1 MHILLAVDG
10 SSSSAHARDL
20 VASIPW
26 PAGTGVTLLMA
37 YEAPVAW
44 FPDTA
49 MAGAWLPET
58 EEALRVAALEGVAGL
73 AGPLEGRGWTIN
85 RRVEPG
91 RAASVIRSTA
101 DELGADLIVIG
112 SRGHGPI
119 QSMLL
124 GSVSAE
130 VADLAAQSVLVA
142 RHARVTQMLVAS
154 DGSECATAIPDVL
167 DGWQGFR
174 ATPAVALSVA
184 PIDSPAFELMVSLYT
199 LGSEPMKG
207 QREELLAQFRMHAE
221 AMATR
226 LSAIGI
232 PAVAEVRSGDAAAE
246 IVRTAAASGADLI
259 VTGSRS
265 LHGMDR
271 LLLGSVAR
279 NVLQHAHASVLI
291 VRQPQAAGS
300 RRP

>member
-10 SSSSAHARDL
+10 SPSSVNARDL

-26 PAGTGVTLLMA
+26 PAGTAVTLLSA
-37 YEAPVAW
+37 YEVPAAW
-44 FPDTA
+44 FPETA
-49 MAGAWLPET
+49 MAGAWIPQT
-58 EEALRVAALEGVAGL
+58 EEALRVAAVESIAGL
-73 AGPLEGRGWTIN
+73 VGELEGRGWTID
-85 RRVEPG
+85 RRIVAG

-101 DELGADLIVIG
+101 DELGADLIVVG

-130 VADLAAQSVLVA
+130 VADLASQSVLVA
-142 RHARVTQMLVAS
+142 RGARMARMLVAS
-154 DGSECATAIPDVL
+154 DGSECATAIPDVIE
-167 DGWQGFR
+167 GWQGFR

-184 PIDSPAFELMVSLYT
+184 PVDSPAFELMVSLYT
-199 LGSEPMKG
+199 LGSESMSG
-207 QREELLAQFRMHAE
+207 QRERLLAQFRTHAE
-221 AMATR
+221 SIALR
-226 LSAIGI
+226 LSEIGI
-232 PAVAEVRSGDAAAE
+232 PAVAEVRSGDAANE
-246 IVRTAAASGADLI
+246 IVKAAAASGADLI

-291 VRQPQAAGS
+291 VRQARTTRS
-300 RRP
+300 R